1 MDWITS
7 GLSPLYTLGVNIW
20 NLILSFC
27 LGKGLSTPESFSP
40 SAWAY
45 VNNFLYPFFQAIAA
59 TMLNLFFYIGICRQV
74 GNLRESMTLE
84 TGVNILIKVLLGNLG
99 INSVMLFCK
108 WVFEITGITGSV
120 MISTGEFNGIE
131 QGVLDSFQAML
142 HMIVGIIFLVVAI
155 VCSATV
161 FVTIFSRSVQLYM
174 LAAVG
179 PLAISCIPGGPGIQN
194 AAGAWIKTLLTKS
207 LSIIVI
213 AMFIILVSKF
223 NLTDFLST
231 NFLTDIVL
239 PTRCIQNMFIMML
252 TAAGVKGA
260 DSFMK
265 QTFGI

>member
-1 MDWITS
+1 
-7 GLSPLYTLGVNIW
+7 
-20 NLILSFC
+20 
-27 LGKGLSTPESFSP
+27 
-40 SAWAY
+40 
-45 VNNFLYPFFQAIAA
+45 
-59 TMLNLFFYIGICRQV
+59 MLNLFFYIGICRQV

-84 TGVNILIKVLLGNLG
+84 TGVNILIKVILGNLG
-99 INSVMLFCK
+99 INSVMLFSK
-108 WVFEITGITGSV
+108 WVFEITGTTGSV
-120 MISTGEFNGIE
+120 MLSTGEFKGIE
-131 QGVLDSFQAML
+131 QGVLDSVQAMV

-161 FVTIFSRSVQLYM
+161 FITIFSRSVQLYM

-207 LSIIVI
+207 LSIVI
-213 AMFIILVSKF
+213 IAIFIILVSKF
-223 NLTDFLST
+223 DLTDFFAENL
-231 NFLTDIVL
+231 LTDIVL

-260 DSFMK
+260 DSFLK